1 MFNIFIII
9 PPSILNTMMSITNMM
24 TALSEIIVS
33 IPLPKPETEIDILP
47 PPPPLAEQSIISLP
61 VVYGPMILH
70 YGSESKYERFGNSCF
85 KQIDDD
91 GCIMTH
97 HITSVQYIPDE
108 LYNSVDGMAGKC
120 WLVSV
125 VDNLKVPKT
134 YYIRN
139 WHDIVEYYKTTHNM
153 AFFEIEQYHI
163 HDHGTWKQVIY
174 SEEAKRQIK
183 QYLQT
188 YPNSSSTLIL
198 DILFPTIPKNFKQN
212 AAYEI
217 QVVLGRD
224 YAGR

>member
-1 MFNIFIII
+1 
-9 PPSILNTMMSITNMM
+9 MSITNMM
-24 TALSEIIVS
+24 TALSEIIVG
-33 IPLPKPETEIDILP
+33 IPLPKPETEIVILP

-85 KQIDDD
+85 KKLVGDDSIITD
-91 GCIMTH
+91 
-97 HITSVQYIPDE
+97 HITSVQYRPDD
-108 LYNSVDGMAGKC
+108 LYKMVDGMSGKC

-125 VDNLKVPKT
+125 VDNLKVHKT

-139 WHDIVEYYKTTHNM
+139 WHDIVNYYKTTYDM
-153 AFFEIEQYHI
+153 EFFEIKQYHI
-163 HDHGTWKQVIY
+163 QDHGTWKQVIY
-174 SEEAKRQIK
+174 SDEAKLQIK
-183 QYLQT
+183 QYLEN

-198 DILFPTIPKNFKQN
+198 DSLFPTMQPDLKQN

-217 QVVLGRD
+217 QVVLGRA